1 MIVQIMPSDRTVCNL
16 SDVITQTAGEIL
28 QDEKGFCAV
37 VSTEDIANDYILT
50 LGRYVGIADAED
62 DGEPFEEKM
71 ARLTGE
77 LSELFAESR
86 KAEDV
91 GFEV

>member
-37 VSTEDIANDYILT
+37 CGTDLPLLHQKTDGGEGASQEL
-50 LGRYVGIADAED
+50 YV
-62 DGEPFEEKM
+62 
-71 ARLTGE
+71 AR
-77 LSELFAESR
+77 S
-86 KAEDV
+86 V
-91 GFEV
+91 G